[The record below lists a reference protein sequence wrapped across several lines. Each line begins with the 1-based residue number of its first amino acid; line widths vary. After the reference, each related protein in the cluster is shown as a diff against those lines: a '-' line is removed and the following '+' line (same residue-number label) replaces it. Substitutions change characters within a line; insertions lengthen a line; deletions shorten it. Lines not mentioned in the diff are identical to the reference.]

1 MGTLLIT
8 EGNVTGLAGYK
19 PVGSGSLRR
28 PALPGLLVSRFCCLV
43 STAGLAWLGLAGM
56 PSLPPPLMS
65 PAPGSCVVGFLSR
78 SVAVLTGLTGV
89 PVSRNM
95 AN

>member
-8 EGNVTGLAGYK
+8 EGNVTGLACYK
-19 PVGSGSLRR
+19 PVGFGSLLRR

-43 STAGLAWLGLAGM
+43 STAGLAWLGCHLSLS
-56 PSLPPPLMS
+56 PSLMS
-65 PAPGSCVVGFLSR
+65 PTSGSCVVGFLSR
-78 SVAVLTGLTGV
+78 SVAALTGLTGV
-89 PVSRNM
+89 PVSRKM